1 MTGWLPWLEATPVAA
16 AVRESPW
23 LYPALETMHILGL
36 GLLVGAAWS
45 WDLRLLGAGR
55 RIAVSE
61 LAPLLLPAARAGFA
75 VAASSGALLFVSD
88 AVATAANPAF
98 RAKLLLIALAGANA
112 ALFHRAFP
120 STAAWDRG
128 VRPPA
133 RARIAGALSLL
144 LWSLA
149 ATAGRLIAYL

>member
-1 MTGWLPWLEATPVAA
+1 MTGWLPWLEATPVAT

-23 LYPALETMHILGL
+23 LYPALETVHILGL

-55 RIAVSE
+55 AVSVSD
-61 LAPLLLPAARAGFA
+61 LARLLLPAARAGFA
-75 VAASSGALLFVSD
+75 AAAASGVLLFASD
-88 AVATAANPAF
+88 AVSTAANPAF

-128 VRPPA
+128 VRAPA
-133 RARIAGALSLL
+133 RARTAAALSLL
-144 LWSLA
+144 LWGLA
-149 ATAGRLIAYL
+149 VTSGRLIAYL

>member
-1 MTGWLPWLEATPVAA
+1 MTGWLAWLEATPAAA
-16 AVRESPW
+16 AVRESAW

-36 GLLVGAAWS
+36 GLLVGAAGC
-45 WDLRLLGAGR
+45 WDLRLLGAARTVPVSDLGR
-55 RIAVSE
+55 
-61 LAPLLLPAARAGFA
+61 LLLPAARTGFG
-75 VAASSGALLFVSD
+75 AAAASGALLFASD

-98 RAKLLLIALAGANA
+98 RAKLLLIALAAANA

-128 VRPPA
+128 VRAPA
-133 RARIAGALSLL
+133 RARAAAALSLL